1 LLATEFLYD
10 HMQAQPH
17 VRNWTHLLARYKEL
31 YLLEVDAEPQ
41 NWDRTFRQAVRR
53 CRERLAHD
61 GSTPPM

>member
-1 LLATEFLYD
+1 
-10 HMQAQPH
+10 